1 MTILDTTLA
10 NVYKMLQAASNTLV
24 GGDRTDNSGSMGLGE
39 ENTILYYQCV
49 WVGTP
54 APQSSASTSIIQLY
68 KCSITGVAP
77 LKFEKGKETAV
88 QITIRAL
95 TDPSVTTANK
105 VGKWF
110 EA

>member
-1 MTILDTTLA
+1 MPSSRGTI
-10 NVYKMLQAASNTLV
+10 
-24 GGDRTDNSGSMGLGE
+24 DRARLPS
-39 ENTILYYQCV
+39 
-49 WVGTP
+49 
-54 APQSSASTSIIQLY
+54 
-68 KCSITGVAP
+68 SITGIAP